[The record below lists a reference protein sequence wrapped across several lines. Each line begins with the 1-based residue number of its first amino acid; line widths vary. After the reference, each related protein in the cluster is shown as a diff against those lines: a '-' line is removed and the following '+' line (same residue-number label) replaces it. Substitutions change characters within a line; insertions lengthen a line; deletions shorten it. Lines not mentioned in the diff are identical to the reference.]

1 MWSSDRQSSQSSRQ
15 SRRSFLY
22 VGALGWALVVM
33 VAGGRV
39 RTAAAQRPGD
49 RRPDQPARTSARV
62 STRVPAWGR
71 QRTRR

>member
-33 VAGGRV
+33 VGGWAGPDCGR
-39 RTAAAQRPGD
+39 AAP
-49 RRPDQPARTSARV
+49 RR
-62 STRVPAWGR
+62 
-71 QRTRR
+71 